1 VNKVVAAASAE
12 TGDEPDWLENN
23 KPGFVWRHQL
33 ASGLGQNM
41 GIWQNL
47 GADLNFPVT
56 DLALA
61 SLRR

>member
-1 VNKVVAAASAE
+1 VVAAASAE

-23 KPGFVWRHQL
+23 KSGFVWRHHL

-47 GADLNFPVT
+47 GPDSGVLPAAF
-56 DLALA
+56 AL
-61 SLRR
+61 SGH